1 MTKSA
6 RRTFVSTAT
15 ALCAAAACA
24 GLAAL
29 AGVSSCLLFVGSTS
43 GYQAEAGAPSP
54 ACTSDA
60 GDASCVGLVL
70 DCDNCYDAGQI
81 CCVIVTSSSSV
92 VTMCSSSPCTG
103 PLAVQACQTSGE
115 CGSDGGTC
123 LKQTCTLNGST
134 SVVGLCAS
142 VPGYCTPQ

>member
-1 MTKSA
+1 
-6 RRTFVSTAT
+6 V
-15 ALCAAAACA
+15 LWAAAACA
-24 GLAAL
+24 GVAAF

-54 ACTSDA
+54 ACSSDA

-70 DCDNCYDAGQI
+70 NCDNCYDAGQS
-81 CCVIVTSSSSV
+81 CCLIVTSSSV
-92 VTMCSSSPCTG
+92 VTMCSSVPCPG
-103 PLAVQACQTSGE
+103 PLALQACQTGAE

-123 LKQTCTLNGST
+123 LRQTCTLNGST

-142 VPGYCTPQ
+142 VPGFCTSE